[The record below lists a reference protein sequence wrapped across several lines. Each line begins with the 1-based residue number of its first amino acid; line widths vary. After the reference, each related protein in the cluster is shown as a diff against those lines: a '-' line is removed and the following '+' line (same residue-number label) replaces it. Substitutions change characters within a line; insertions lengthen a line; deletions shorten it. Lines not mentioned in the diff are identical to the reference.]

1 MVEEFKDKY
10 ALILGGSSG
19 LGYASALKLAQHGM
33 NLIIFYRAARMQM
46 EQIEARFDVLRSYD
60 IQLVTINSDA
70 TREDQLEQNL
80 SKIEDFL
87 KGRKISVLLHS
98 ISKGNLKPLTGT
110 QTLTTND
117 FQQTIHSM
125 GISLYS
131 WTKALFD
138 TNLFAQPAKILS
150 FTSEGSTKPMKS
162 YAAVSAAKAVLEA
175 INRSIAIEFA
185 PHQITSNC
193 IQAGVTDTLSLSM
206 IPMYEELKVASLKRN
221 PHQELTTPERVANTV
236 YLMSREEASW
246 ITGTIIKVD
255 GGESLQ

>member
-1 MVEEFKDKY
+1 MVKEFKDTY

-46 EQIEARFDVLRSYD
+46 EQIEASFDVLRSYD

-87 KGRKISVLLHS
+87 KGQKISVLLHS
-98 ISKGNLKPLTGT
+98 ISKGNLKPLTGD
-110 QTLTTND
+110 QPLTTID

-131 WTKALFD
+131 WTKALF
-138 TNLFAQPAKILS
+138 NAHLFAQPAKILS

-206 IPMYEELKVASLKRN
+206 IPGYEELKAASLKRN
-221 PHQELTTPERVANTV
+221 PHQELTTPERVANAV
-236 YLMSREEASW
+236 YLMSKEEAGW

>member
-1 MVEEFKDKY
+1 MVKEFKNKY

-33 NLIIFYRAARMQM
+33 HLIIFYRAARMQADD
-46 EQIEARFDVLRSYD
+46 IEAKFNQLRSFD
-60 IQLVTINSDA
+60 IQLLTINSDA
-70 TREDQLEQNL
+70 TREDKLEENL
-80 SKIEDFL
+80 LKIKTFL
-87 KGRKISVLLHS
+87 RDQKLSVLLHS
-98 ISKGNLKPLTGT
+98 ISKGNLKPLTGAD
-110 QTLTTND
+110 TLSTND

-131 WTKALFD
+131 WTKVLFEAR
-138 TNLFAQPAKILS
+138 LFATPARILC
-150 FTSEGSTKPMKS
+150 FTSEGSTRPMTS
-162 YAAVSAAKAVLEA
+162 YAAVSAAKAVLES

-206 IPMYEELKVASLKRN
+206 IPMYEELKKASLVRN
-221 PHQELTTPERVANTV
+221 PHNELTTPERVANVV
-236 YLMSREEASW
+236 YLLSKEEASW

>member
-1 MVEEFKDKY
+1 MVKEFQDKY

-33 NLIIFYRAARMQM
+33 NLIVFYRAARMQM
-46 EQIEARFDVLRSYD
+46 EQIEEKFDVLRSYD

-87 KGRKISVLLHS
+87 KGKKISVLLHS
-98 ISKGNLKPLTGT
+98 ISRGNLKPFIGE
-110 QTLTTND
+110 QTLTTYD

-131 WTKALFD
+131 WTKALFETD
-138 TNLFAQPAKILS
+138 LFAKPAKILS

-175 INRSIAIEFA
+175 INTSIAIEFA
-185 PHQITSNC
+185 PYKITSNC

-206 IPMYEELKVASLKRN
+206 IPMYEELKLASLKRN
-221 PHQELTTPERVANTV
+221 PHQELTTPERVANLV

-246 ITGTIIKVD
+246 ITGTVIKVD

>member
-1 MVEEFKDKY
+1 MVKEFQDKY

-33 NLIIFYRAARMQM
+33 NLIVFYRAARMQM
-46 EQIEARFDVLRSYD
+46 EQIEEKFDVLRSYD

-87 KGRKISVLLHS
+87 KGKKISVLLHS
-98 ISKGNLKPLTGT
+98 ISKGNLKPFIGE
-110 QTLTTND
+110 QTLTTYD

-131 WTKALFD
+131 WVKALFETD
-138 TNLFAQPAKILS
+138 LFAKPAKILS

-185 PHQITSNC
+185 PYKITSNC

-206 IPMYEELKVASLKRN
+206 IPMYEELKLASSKRN
-221 PHQELTTPERVANTV
+221 PHQELTTPERVANLV

-246 ITGTIIKVD
+246 ITGTVIKVD

>member
-1 MVEEFKDKY
+1 MVKEFKDKY

-87 KGRKISVLLHS
+87 KGGKISVLLHS
-98 ISKGNLKPLTGT
+98 ISKGNLKPLTGN

-117 FQQTIHSM
+117 FQQTI
-125 GISLYS
+125 
-131 WTKALFD
+131 
-138 TNLFAQPAKILS
+138 LS
-150 FTSEGSTKPMKS
+150 FTSKGSTKPMKS

-185 PHQITSNC
+185 PYQITSNC

-206 IPMYEELKVASLKRN
+206 IPIYGELMAASLKRN
-221 PHQELTTPERVANTV
+221 PHQELTTPERVANAV

-246 ITGTIIKVD
+246 ITGTVIKVD
-255 GGESLQ
+255 GGENLQ